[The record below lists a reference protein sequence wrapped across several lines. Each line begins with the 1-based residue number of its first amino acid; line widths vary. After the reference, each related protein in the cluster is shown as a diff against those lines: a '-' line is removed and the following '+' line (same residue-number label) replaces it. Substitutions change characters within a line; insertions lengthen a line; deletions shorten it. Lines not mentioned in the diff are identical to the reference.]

1 MPKKEISSVTTM
13 FSDQSTYKT
22 VFYLI
27 FIVGFFGVFLK
38 IYEHFILHDLL
49 SQPSFFAY
57 KLSRV
62 KNQLNS
68 GLVGVISALT
78 YPFGLVALMLN
89 IKFQYFT
96 GFFKK
101 MVIWIIGCFWFFDA
115 LFLSSMTTIVYLLAF
130 IFFTFVINNSIYKK
144 RFIRIPISRLFIIIS
159 IAVIYFVYLTSF
171 RVDLD
176 FIVIALDTRAITPS
190 FEIDSVLL
198 FSLINFLHYLVHGVV
213 EWFRLF
219 EHVGLNNYY
228 LGIYEF
234 YPVAKIFSILGL
246 SIPSFIELAQVAHKT
261 GVYTTF
267 WGGFILDFGVFSFF
281 VSFVLGIIS
290 MGLYRGAQLGSFTC
304 YLLYPIFA
312 AQIIFS
318 SVMNILSG
326 VVVYYLVSI
335 LISIVLM
342 HFYKR
347 KSA

>member
-1 MPKKEISSVTTM
+1 M
-13 FSDQSTYKT
+13 FSDHSVYKT

-27 FIVGFFGVFLK
+27 LIVGCFGVLLK
-38 IYEHFILHDLL
+38 IYEHFILHGLL

-62 KNQLNS
+62 QNQLNS

-89 IKFQYFT
+89 IKFQYLT
-96 GFFKK
+96 GFLKK
-101 MVIWIIGCFWFFDA
+101 TAIWIVGCFWFFDA

-130 IFFTFVINNSIYKK
+130 IFFTFVLNGSIYKN
-144 RFIRIPISRLFIIIS
+144 RLIRIPASRIFIGISV
-159 IAVIYFVYLTSF
+159 AVIYFVYLTSF

-176 FIVIALDTRAITPS
+176 FIMIALDTRAMTPS

-219 EHVGLNNYY
+219 EHVGLSNYY
-228 LGIYEF
+228 LGVYEF
-234 YPVAKIFSILGL
+234 YPVVKIFSILGL
-246 SIPSFIELAQVAHKT
+246 SIPSFMELAQVAHKT

-267 WGGFILDFGVFSFF
+267 WGGFILDFGIFSFF

-290 MGLYRGAQLGSFTC
+290 MGLYRGAQFGSFTC
-304 YLLYPIFA
+304 YLLYPVFA
-312 AQIIFS
+312 AQIVFS

-347 KSA
+347 NLA